1 MFDVEK
7 NAWLFNKNR
16 NFLIFFALLL
26 FVFICVASAY
36 FLLKKEKIEIDLT
49 EYSIDPI
56 VIVDSLEDS
65 GYPYVF
71 DEKKSKLVVG
81 DEQAEYIFKLL
92 SVQGSKFDR
101 VGFEV
106 FDVQE
111 YGVSDFKQKVSL
123 VRALQGELE
132 KTILSMD
139 GVMEARVHL
148 VINNSRF
155 QRKKGDMGKASVY
168 LKLTGD
174 TVSSLKKDVMD
185 LVLFSVPNLG
195 KSNIKVI
202 TNQNGSFNSLDD
214 YPLMHHKIRVE
225 DYYKDKVIGVVSALY
240 SASDFVVNVD
250 ISISSE
256 DFQSKSEKI
265 LPANGKGV
273 ITSTKERVNES
284 SKGQGKGLDKIV
296 SKDIE
301 QEFRTGTTLES
312 IKKIPF
318 SIERKSVA
326 VLVLKAVSENELKA
340 LRAVL
345 IASTGMDTKHGDEI
359 VIRSIPQGEP
369 NG

>member
-16 NFLIFFALLL
+16 NFLIFSALLL
-26 FVFICVASAY
+26 FIFLCVMSAY
-36 FLLKKEKIEIDLT
+36 FFLKKEKIEIDLT
-49 EYSIDPI
+49 QYKIDPLII
-56 VIVDSLEDS
+56 VESLDNT
-65 GYPYVF
+65 GHPYMF
-71 DEKKSKLVVG
+71 DDKKSKLVVE

-92 SVQGSKFDR
+92 SDQGSKFDR

-148 VINNSRF
+148 LINNSRF
-155 QRKKGDMGKASVY
+155 QRKKGNTGKASVY

-174 TVSSLKKDVMD
+174 AVSSLKRDVMD
-185 LVLFSVPNLG
+185 LVLYSVPNLAE
-195 KSNIKVI
+195 SNIKVI
-202 TNQNGSFNSLDD
+202 TNQSGSFNSLDD
-214 YPLMHHKIRVE
+214 YPLMHHKVRVE
-225 DYYKDKVIGVVSALY
+225 DYYKDKIIGIVSALY
-240 SASDFVVNVD
+240 SVGNFVVNVD
-250 ISISSE
+250 VSVSSD

-265 LPANGKGV
+265 HPVKGKG
-273 ITSTKERVNES
+273 IAISKKERYNES

-296 SKDIE
+296 SKDVE
-301 QEFRTGTTLES
+301 QEFRTGTTVES
-312 IKKIPF
+312 IKRSPF
-318 SIERKSVA
+318 SIERKNVA
-326 VLVLKAVSENELKA
+326 VLILRSVPENELKS
-340 LRAVL
+340 LEAVL
-345 IASTGMDTKHGDEI
+345 VASAGIDVKQGDKI
-359 VIRSIPQGEP
+359 VIKSISQGEP